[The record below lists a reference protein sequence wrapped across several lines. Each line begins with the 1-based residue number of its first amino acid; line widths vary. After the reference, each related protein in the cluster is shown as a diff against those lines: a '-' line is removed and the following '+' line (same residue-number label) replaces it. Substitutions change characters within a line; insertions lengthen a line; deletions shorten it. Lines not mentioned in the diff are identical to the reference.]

1 MRREGIDTIDQD
13 QDQGLTEGTEAEI
26 EIAIPDLLADDM
38 YTSPTQLNI
47 TTSTVQL
54 STFYQ
59 NPTEQ
64 RFLLLNES
72 QPEIQ

>member
-54 STFYQ
+54 STFTRIPQ
-59 NPTEQ
+59 NNGFCCLTN
-64 RFLLLNES
+64 LS
-72 QPEIQ
+72 QKFK